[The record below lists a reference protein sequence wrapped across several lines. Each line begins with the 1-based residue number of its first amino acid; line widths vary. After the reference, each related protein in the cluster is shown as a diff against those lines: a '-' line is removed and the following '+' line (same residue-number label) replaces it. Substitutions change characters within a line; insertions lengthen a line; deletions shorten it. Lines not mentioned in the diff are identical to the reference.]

1 MTKTILVVED
11 FKDTRVLMKFML
23 EGLGYKVLEAED
35 GWKAVES
42 VKRQVPDLILMD
54 MALPYTDG
62 LAATKII
69 RQIKETSEIP
79 IIAFTASGEFIQKQ
93 AMEAGC
99 DALLMK
105 PLDSDK
111 LQSVLD
117 KYLGENDS
125 VQVEDSKVIS

>member
-1 MTKTILVVED
+1 MAKTILIVED

-23 EGLGYKVLEAED
+23 ENLGYQILEAEN

-42 VKRQVPDLILMD
+42 VRKQIPDLILMD

-69 RQIKETSEIP
+69 RQIEGAAKIP
-79 IIAFTASGEFIQKQ
+79 IIAFTASGEFIYKQ
-93 AMEAGC
+93 AIEAGC

-105 PLDSDK
+105 PIDADK
-111 LQSVLD
+111 LQSVLNQ
-117 KYLGENDS
+117 YLGS
-125 VQVEDSKVIS
+125 